1 MYELP
6 FQRKVE
12 RQARP
17 KAIFSRLNP
26 GHGLGITAS
35 TSMHMPAIKKLSHGG
50 MSYDDGGQ
58 IDLGGGMMDS
68 LNSPLDSLAP
78 YINTGQSHLQGNG
91 YGEGTSDP
99 ESQGGFAGWLN
110 NKHAGIPGSNWLQAG
125 LTALT
130 GILSGVMAKKG
141 DQKQINNNA
150 QYAPTFGHIG
160 FSQGGIMGCGGMSTG
175 GRYMGDGNV
184 MAGGGIL
191 SGPGDGTSDSI
202 VANGGNVRVSD
213 GEYVL
218 SAADVANIG
227 NGSSKAGAQ
236 KLDQA
241 RMQLRKMK
249 TGTSR
254 LPSKVHDGANP
265 LLKALR

>member
-1 MYELP
+1 MYSLP
-6 FQRKVE
+6 FQRAVQ
-12 RQARP
+12 RQSRP
-17 KAIFSRLNP
+17 KAVFSRLNP

-35 TSMHMPAIKKLSHGG
+35 TSMHMPAIKKLAHGG

-58 IDLGGGMMDS
+58 IDSGGGIMDS

-78 YINTGQSHLQGNG
+78 YINAGQSHLQGNG
-91 YGEGTSDP
+91 YGEGTGDP

-110 NKHAGIPGSNWLQAG
+110 NRHAGFTGSSILQAG
-125 LTALT
+125 ITALS

-141 DQKQINNNA
+141 DQKQINNNV
-150 QYAPTFGHIG
+150 QYAPAFGHVG

-191 SGPGDGTSDSI
+191 SGAGDGMQDQI
-202 VANGGNVRVSD
+202 MANGGNVRVSP

-218 SAADVANIG
+218 DASTVSAIG
-227 NGSSKAGAQ
+227 NGDTRAGAA
-236 KLDQA
+236 KLDAA
-241 RMQLRKMK
+241 RNALRVKKFGRAKQPPM
-249 TGTSR
+249 
-254 LPSKVHDGANP
+254 VHDGANP
-265 LLKALR
+265 LLNALR